1 MRVLLSIKPEFAKM
15 IFDGSKRYEYRRV
28 IFKRQDIKTVAVYV
42 SNPTSKVIG
51 EFDIE
56 KIIQDDPMSL
66 WSSTKECS
74 GITLES
80 FLKYFTNKKIGY
92 AIKIASTKIYD
103 SPKPLSSLNIS
114 TAPQSFRYLPD

>member
-1 MRVLLSIKPEFAKM
+1 MKVLLSIEPEFAAK
-15 IFDGSKRYEYRRV
+15 IFNGSKGYEYRRAILKHTEV
-28 IFKRQDIKTVAVYV
+28 RTIVVYA
-42 SNPTSKVIG
+42 SNPIKKVIG

-103 SPKPLSSLNIS
+103 SPKPLSSLNIT